1 MIAALRNSTHQTL
14 CIAILYLYPYRRE
27 RDTTPLIA
35 AVKGENRK
43 VFQLIL
49 SQVFSTWYLKKKSYT
64 NIFVQSGI
72 DVNATDF
79 NKYTPLAWAAAWA
92 DKKDTIFLT
101 AMAEHPDIQLNK
113 QDDEGYTA
121 LGRAAELGRWEAV
134 VYLTSLKGIDV
145 NLCASDDMTPLLC
158 AAGSG
163 HRRVVNRSAIKLF
176 SLSYSLTDNALVIH
190 PN

>member
-1 MIAALRNSTHQTL
+1 MIAAVRGQSRN
-14 CIAILYLYPYRRE
+14 
-27 RDTTPLIA
+27 
-35 AVKGENRK
+35 

-49 SQVFSTWYLKKKSYT
+49 SQVSTHQFYSFVCTYT
-64 NIFVQSGI
+64 NLTVQSGI
-72 DVNATDF
+72 DVNATDSS
-79 NKYTPLAWAAAWA
+79 KYTPLAWAAAWA

-101 AMAEHPDIQLNK
+101 ALAEHPDIQLDK

-145 NLCASDDMTPLLC
+145 NLCGTDGMTPLLC

-163 HRRVVNRSAIKLF
+163 HRGVVHRSVIKLF
-176 SLSYSLTDNALVIH
+176 SFCF
-190 PN
+190 